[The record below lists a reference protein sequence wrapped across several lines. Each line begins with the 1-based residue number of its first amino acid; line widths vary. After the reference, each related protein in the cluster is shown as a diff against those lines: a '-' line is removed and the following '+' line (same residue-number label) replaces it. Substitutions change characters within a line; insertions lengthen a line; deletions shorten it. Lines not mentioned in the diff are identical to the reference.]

1 MHVLCQPRSLVDKC
15 RSKSDRLCLIF
26 HFNFPSDILSSQRWL
41 LIGSN
46 WHLFGVAPSSSWW
59 LPLIVAT
66 AFLCLILYLSV
77 CSAVKGLEPA
87 GLCNCMAAA
96 HFSNASPCQH
106 SATCF
111 TPNYSATNYPQTGTD
126 RKADPGKAAPMWKM
140 KTLMENSLGT
150 WFAKI
155 LMKLKINILS
165 FLRCT
170 LAYYSNGIF

>member
-1 MHVLCQPRSLVDKC
+1 MHVLYQLRSLVDKC

-26 HFNFPSDILSSQRWL
+26 HLNFPSVILSSQRWL

-46 WHLFGVAPSSSWW
+46 WHLFGEAPSSSWW

-96 HFSNASPCQH
+96 HFSNASPCVN
-106 SATCF
+106 
-111 TPNYSATNYPQTGTD
+111 TPPPVLHPITVQQITLRQALTG
-126 RKADPGKAAPMWKM
+126 KLILEKLLQCGKWRPWWRIPWERGLQK
-140 KTLMENSLGT
+140 
-150 WFAKI
+150 
-155 LMKLKINILS
+155 
-165 FLRCT
+165 
-170 LAYYSNGIF
+170 Y